1 VAGDDPHAWL
11 TEAEILKLQAY
22 HLILKNSKRNKKT
35 LHRKKKTLH
44 AFHARL
50 KKNFT
55 IPTVGLVQVKGDKF
69 TTDPLVNFSRK
80 TSKLRFI
87 ILKKRKREKLHKY
100 ETKPNATH
108 TTHTA

>member
-22 HLILKNSKRNKKT
+22 HLILKNSKRNKKHFT
-35 LHRKKKTLH
+35 AKKKKTLH

-87 ILKKRKREKLHKY
+87 ILKKKKKGK
-100 ETKPNATH
+100 TS
-108 TTHTA
+108 